1 MPLSTAANGMPISP
15 AMLTDPKEL
24 KKMTNGTTSPTMSHL
39 NTMSARRNSEPPS
52 TSNLITPPVVDF
64 EFISS
69 KDDAHHFLE
78 EQGRVKKLAHPP
90 IASQPPPARFD
101 PRQLLDPKRFKPD
114 LSPQNPQPSPD
125 QRNMEPSQLNGVYK
139 RDHVES
145 EGQGQGSL
153 IEQMHNVTNR
163 EERPVKKRKVE
174 DNEFIGEDEQG
185 KATFGGGKGGD
196 LGQYLK
202 EKRKEGQENLG
213 PANAVVDLTGGE
225 CSLTNRGL
233 HAKIIFR

>member
-15 AMLTDPKEL
+15 AMLTDPREL
-24 KKMTNGTTSPTMSHL
+24 KKTVNGTTSPSSSHL
-39 NTMSARRNSEPPS
+39 NTMSARHNSEPPP
-52 TSNLITPPVVDF
+52 TSSFITNPVIDF
-64 EFISS
+64 EFSSS
-69 KDDAHHFLE
+69 KDDAYHFLE
-78 EQGRVKKLAHPP
+78 DQGRGKKLA

-101 PRQLLDPKRFKPD
+101 PRQLLDPKGFKPNS
-114 LSPQNPQPSPD
+114 SPHNSHPLPD
-125 QRNMEPSQLNGVYK
+125 QRNMEATKLNGAYK

-145 EGQGQGSL
+145 NGQGQGNL

-174 DNEFIGEDEQG
+174 DDEFTGEDEQR

-202 EKRKEGQENLG
+202 DKRKEGQENAG

-225 CSLTNRGL
+225 CSSKGRGL
-233 HAKIIFR
+233 HAKTIFR